1 VTSDDRHPHDDPT
14 ENRHPPTDHPAD
26 RRRRAPPDADAE
38 GGFDP
43 DGHRA
48 ADGDGGRPGG
58 DPEGGGDVGSGR
70 DLGGGLGPA
79 TGVGGGVAGRCEGD
93 TDRTVRATAGRVATD
108 GGMREAAGSDVDV
121 DRLQSKVERVR
132 EEMGKRIVGQRAVVD
147 QLLACILAN
156 GNALLES
163 VPGLGKTTMVRT
175 LASVTDLSYSRIQ
188 NTPDLMPSDIT
199 GTEIIRDAGEGQ
211 GQEFVFEKGPVFA
224 NVVLADEI
232 NRATPKTQSALLEAM
247 QERQV
252 TAAGETYR
260 LPSPFFLLATQNPID
275 QSGTYPLPEAQTDRF
290 LLKLLVE
297 YPSFDEETEIVD
309 RYTTAAEDPPV
320 ERVLSREELVTLQSL
335 VREVPIANDI
345 RDEAVRL
352 VRATRE
358 NEALEYGASPR
369 ASMALVVCAKARA
382 FMRGRSHV
390 ATEDVEAMA
399 PPVLRHRIVVDFR
412 AEREGTT
419 PDDVVAS
426 LL

>member
-1 VTSDDRHPHDDPT
+1 V
-14 ENRHPPTDHPAD
+14 TDHTDDTATTDGESAADRPSDADADADATAAGVKPSARTDAGDRTDALAHAD
-26 RRRRAPPDADAE
+26 RRL
-38 GGFDP
+38 
-43 DGHRA
+43 
-48 ADGDGGRPGG
+48 RP
-58 DPEGGGDVGSGR
+58 
-70 DLGGGLGPA
+70 
-79 TGVGGGVAGRCEGD
+79 
-93 TDRTVRATAGRVATD
+93 D
-108 GGMREAAGSDVDV
+108 GGMRVGADDDVDV
-121 DRLQSKVERVR
+121 DHLQSKVEQVR
-132 EEMGKRIVGQRAVVD
+132 EEMAKRIVGQRAVVD
-147 QLLACILAN
+147 QLLACILAD

-175 LASVTDLSYSRIQ
+175 LAAVTDLSYSRIQ

-199 GTEIIRDAGEGQ
+199 GTEIIRDAGEGK

-232 NRATPKTQSALLEAM
+232 NRATPKTQAALLEAM

-252 TAAGETYR
+252 TAAGETYN

-297 YPSFDEETEIVD
+297 YPSFDEETEIVN
-309 RYTTAAEDPPV
+309 RYTKARSDPPV
-320 ERVLSREELVTLQSL
+320 DRVLARDELVTLQSL
-335 VREVPIANDI
+335 VREVPIADDI
-345 RDEAVRL
+345 RDRAVRL

-358 NEALEYGASPR
+358 AESLEYGASPR

-390 ATEDVEAMA
+390 ASEDIEAMA